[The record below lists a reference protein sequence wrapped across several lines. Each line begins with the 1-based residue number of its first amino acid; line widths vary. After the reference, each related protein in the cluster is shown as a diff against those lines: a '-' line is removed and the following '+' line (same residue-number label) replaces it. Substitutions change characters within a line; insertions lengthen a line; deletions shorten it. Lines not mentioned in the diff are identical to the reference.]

1 MAERK
6 KKKASDFIVW
16 GLLLLLVAGLGG
28 FGIGNFGGS
37 ATEVGRVGTS
47 AITANEYSRAIQ
59 SELRAQS
66 AQGGPY
72 QTLSALRAAGID
84 RAILDGLVARAALA
98 HEAGRMGLSVG
109 DDEVA
114 SQIRSNQSFQ
124 GPTGAFDRDTYEYA
138 LSQAGYTTDQFEETI
153 REDVSRQILQDA
165 IVGGLT
171 MPGTFAQAM
180 VAFQTE
186 TRDFTIAR
194 VTEANLSAGL
204 TAPTEGDLQTYYD
217 ENTQRFERPETRR
230 ITYAWITPDMIQD
243 DMQISDEDLRAL
255 YQERISDYVQ
265 PERRLL
271 ERLVFPTQEEADAAR
286 AALDAGEADY
296 DALIADR
303 GLTIDD
309 VDMGEVSARD
319 LSDAAAELI
328 FSDTESEILGP
339 VESRFGPALFRI
351 NAVLD
356 ATEVPF
362 EEAQADLRTELAEDA
377 ARRAIDAELET
388 FDDLLASGATLEEL
402 AQETDMQLGTIDWT
416 DGSDQGIAA
425 YAAFGEAAAA
435 AQVGDFPEL
444 TSLSDGGEFALRL
457 DEVVAPT
464 VPPLADITD
473 EVTQAWRGSELRRR
487 LEERANTI
495 VGNLALSGAL
505 DDQNLTLATETQIR
519 RQDFVPDTP
528 PTLVAQ
534 VFQLNAPGDLVV
546 IPGARA
552 AFIVR
557 LDAITPGA
565 RDDAGVIAMQSVFD
579 RQISNAIAGD
589 LFQAYGQA
597 LEADI
602 GISLDSNVINAVNA
616 QFP

>member
-204 TAPTEGDLQTYYD
+204 TAPTEGDLQAYYD

>member
-6 KKKASDFIVW
+6 KKKASDIIVW
-16 GLLLLLVAGLGG
+16 GLLILLMVGLGG
-28 FGIGNFGGS
+28 FGIGNFGGG
-37 ATEVGRVGTS
+37 ATEIGRVGTS
-47 AITANEYSRAIQ
+47 AITANEYARAIQ
-59 SELRAQS
+59 AELRAQS

-72 QTLSALRAAGID
+72 QSLSALRAAGVD

-98 HEAGRMGLSVG
+98 HEADRMGLSVG
-109 DDEVA
+109 DQEVA

-138 LSQAGYTTDQFEETI
+138 LGQAGFTTDEFEETI
-153 REDVSRQILQDA
+153 REDVSRQVLQDA
-165 IVGGLT
+165 IVGGLQL
-171 MPGTFAQAM
+171 PETFAETMTAY
-180 VAFQTE
+180 QTE

-194 VTEANLSAGL
+194 VTEANLIAGL
-204 TAPTEGDLQTYYD
+204 AAPTDEDLQTYYD
-217 ENTQRFERPETRR
+217 ENSQRFERPETRR

-243 DMQISDEDLRAL
+243 DMEISEDALRTL
-255 YQERISDYVQ
+255 YNERIDQYVQ

-271 ERLVFPTQEEADAAR
+271 ERLVFPTRAEADAAR
-286 AALDAGEADY
+286 AALDAGETDY
-296 DALIADR
+296 DTLIVDR

-309 VDMGEVSARD
+309 VDLGEVAATD
-319 LSDAAAELI
+319 LSDAAAELV

-339 VESRFGPALFRI
+339 VESRFGPALFRV

-362 EEAQADLRTELAEDA
+362 EDAAPDLRSELAEDA

-388 FDDLLASGATLEEL
+388 YDDLLASGATLEEL

-416 DGSDQGIAA
+416 DGTDAGIAA
-425 YAAFGEAAAA
+425 YDSFGEAAAA
-435 AQVGDFPEL
+435 AQEGDFPEL
-444 TSLSDGGEFALRL
+444 NSLSDGGQFALRL
-457 DEVVAPT
+457 DEVVPPT
-464 VPPLADITD
+464 VPPLADITA
-473 EVTQAWRGSELRRR
+473 EVTGAWRASELRRR
-487 LEERANTI
+487 LEERANAL
-495 VGNLALSGAL
+495 VSSMALSGTL
-505 DDQNLTLATETQIR
+505 EDQGLPLTTETQIR

-534 VFQLNAPGDLVV
+534 VFQLSQPGDMVV

-552 AFIVR
+552 AYIAR
-557 LDAITPGA
+557 LDAITPGQ
-565 RDDAGVIAMQSVFD
+565 RGDAGVAAMQGVFD

-602 GISLDSNVINAVNA
+602 GISLDNNVINAVNA